1 LTGTTTPHD
10 PATALKSGRLSAGT
24 AKEEAVLRLG
34 RVGFW
39 YRLAIVVL
47 KPILLLLT
55 RRRWSGFDNVPRE
68 GGVII
73 AVNHISHADPLV
85 FADALVFSTYRVPR
99 ILAKSTLFE
108 GKGLMRRFVSQVL
121 KGTGQIP
128 VVRHTADASK
138 ALQAAVEALEK
149 GEMVALYPE
158 GTVTR
163 DPDKWPMAAKTGVAR
178 LALLSGAPVIPIAQW
193 GAQEI
198 LDSYRTPGLH
208 LLPRHTMTVV
218 AGPPVDLSPWQGKE
232 LTSEVL
238 REATAAV
245 MRAIT
250 ELLEQI
256 RGEHAPAEPFVFH
269 SVRESA

>member
-1 LTGTTTPHD
+1 
-10 PATALKSGRLSAGT
+10 
-24 AKEEAVLRLG
+24 VRLG

-39 YRLAIVVL
+39 YRLAIVILTPVL
-47 KPILLLLT
+47 LVLT
-55 RRRWSGFDNVPRE
+55 RRRWSGFENVPAH
-68 GGVII
+68 GGAII

-85 FADALVFSTYRVPR
+85 FADALIFSTHRVPR
-99 ILAKSTLFE
+99 ILAKSTLFH
-108 GKGLMRRFVSQVL
+108 GKGPLGWFVGKVL

-128 VVRHTADASK
+128 VQRHTVDASL
-138 ALQAAVEALEK
+138 ALIPAVEALAR
-149 GEMVALYPE
+149 GELVALYPE

-178 LALLSGAPVIPIAQW
+178 LALLSGAPVVPVAQW

-218 AGPPVDLSPWQGKE
+218 AGPPVDLSRWQGKE

-238 REATAAV
+238 REATGAV
-245 MRAIT
+245 MHAIT
-250 ELLEQI
+250 DLLEQI
-256 RGEHAPAEPFVFH
+256 RGGHAPAKAFEFH
-269 SVRESA
+269 GERKSV